1 MSSEALNYIWFKSIF
16 WLVINVGLTD
26 WFKNADYNWRTQLH
40 VGATLHVGNHVG
52 ASLHV
57 GNQCGV

>member
-1 MSSEALNYIWFKSIF
+1 MSSEALNYIWFMNIF
-16 WLVINVGLTD
+16 WLVINVGLAD

-40 VGATLHVGNHVG
+40 VGNHVG
-52 ASLHV
+52 ASLYV